1 MKINSVSYLESQ
13 NRAESCQEL
22 ILIKSRN
29 HQDRNQEAEGRGDWR
44 AFS

>member
-1 MKINSVSYLESQ
+1 MKINSVSWLEPEQS
-13 NRAESCQEL
+13 RESCQEL

-29 HQDRNQEAEGRGDWR
+29 QQDRNQEEGGWGDWR